1 MQTRY
6 RIRRVTGDDPPQL
19 AAWLT
24 VPRAETIA
32 WIIAPEAAALFRD
45 VEDAQLAADR
55 LRERMPTDQKG
66 RRHVYTVEPARV

>member
-32 WIIAPEAAALFRD
+32 WIIAPEAAALFHD
-45 VEDAQLAADR
+45 ATDAQHAADR
-55 LRERMPTDQKG
+55 LREAQPADKCG